1 MEKPHVAD
9 KEFVGASK
17 TEGPEPPS
25 AQAIGQFRLQ
35 LTLNGSPIGWFGL
48 GGNQNYWGRV
58 VTNEKDA
65 TVMSEYAYNGHN
77 YLKWAAGYYMTW
89 SGSLSGNP
97 IAFNYWSYANG
108 WKLAGSE
115 LIPDDKPDA
124 PMSLYSSDT
133 GWLYANSSY
142 SILGVKKV
150 PVSANVD
157 AAAGA
162 R

>member
-17 TEGPEPPS
+17 NKGPEPPS
-25 AQAIGQFRLQ
+25 TQGIGQFKLQ
-35 LTLNGSPIGWFGL
+35 LSLNGSPIGYFGL
-48 GGNQNYWGRV
+48 GGNQSYWGCV
-58 VTNEKDA
+58 VQNEKDA

-77 YLKWAAGYYMTW
+77 YLKSAAGYYMTW

-108 WKLAGSE
+108 WKTVGSE
-115 LIPDDKPDA
+115 LIPDDKPDGA
-124 PMSLYSSDT
+124 MSLYSSDT
-133 GWLYANSSY
+133 GWLYANSGY
-142 SILGVKKV
+142 SVLGVKKV
-150 PVSANVD
+150 PVSASVD
-157 AAAGA
+157 AAAGT